1 MMMRM
6 ILKGKTAL
14 VALSLMM
21 LPVIALTPDPASAR
35 DVEYND
41 QELEVYVNPGEPT
54 QLQFPGR
61 ISGGFKKKSSSVTID
76 KKDTDLVVFS
86 QENLPEAGEVVIVRL
101 EDGRSYSVRIRK
113 AASRKSRDDI
123 IRIED
128 NRPVNAPSR
137 EEDEAA
143 YRDRNFPY
151 APPSVVSGL
160 MREMVLVGEFGKSS
174 ISGYRASDRYQGQT
188 VLDDGTLLA
197 TIDRIFI
204 GPNLWGYI
212 LDVENRLDQTQKLNP
227 ASFRLDGTRAV
238 SARNWEL
245 APKPATVEQKVAGQ
259 DKTKLYIVTRAKQ

>member
-1 MMMRM
+1 MIMRM
-6 ILKGKTAL
+6 ILKGKCAAL
-14 VALSLMM
+14 AALSLMM
-21 LPVIALTPDPASAR
+21 LSAAALAPTPASAR

-41 QELEVYVNPGEPT
+41 QELEIFVNPGEPT
-54 QLQFPGR
+54 QIQFPGR
-61 ISGGFKKKSSSVTID
+61 ISGGFKKKSSAVTID
-76 KKDTDLVVFS
+76 KKDTDLVVFA
-86 QENLPEAGEVVIVRL
+86 QDNLPDAGEVVIVRL

-113 AASRKSRDDI
+113 AAGKPRDDI
-123 IRIED
+123 IRVED
-128 NRPVNAPSR
+128 NRPVSTSSK
-137 EEDEAA
+137 EEDESA

-160 MREMVLVGEFGKSS
+160 MREMVLVGEFGKAS
-174 ISGYRASDRYQGQT
+174 ISGYRASDKYQGQT

-197 TIDRIFI
+197 TIDKIFI

-212 LDVENRLDQTQKLNP
+212 LSVENRLDQTQKLNP

-245 APKPATVEQKVAGQ
+245 APKPATVEQKIAGQ